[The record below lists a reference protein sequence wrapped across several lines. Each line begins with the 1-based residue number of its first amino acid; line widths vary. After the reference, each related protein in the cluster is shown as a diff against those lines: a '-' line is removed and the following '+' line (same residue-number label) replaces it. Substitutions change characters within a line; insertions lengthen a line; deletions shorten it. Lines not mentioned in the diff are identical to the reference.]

1 MNLSTL
7 LAFGTTKIVLVSV
20 FGAILIGLIVYLCF
34 VPMKNWFTALF
45 SGAYIPTFKLVGIK
59 NRKLD
64 VNAIVEA
71 YVMAKKGKHG
81 IKLSQIESLV
91 LSGGDAKAVIGALN
105 FAKHSNLNLSF
116 DLASAIELSS
126 HNVMQVVSDAINTK
140 VVTIENVS
148 GYAID
153 KVEVIANINI
163 SVKLKMEKYV
173 DGLGLEELK
182 TTIASCIM
190 ENIVKAESH
199 QTLLKE
205 PNKYLLSNID
215 FRAVTAKS
223 MYTILDINVGGVQTG
238 RDINAEIELRAIEKE
253 KLYAQIEAERNKHAE
268 EMKELRQRT
277 KTEEIKGQ
285 LIEAERGIPLAITQA
300 IKEGRFSIMDY
311 YKLMNLQADT
321 AMRKAF
327 VSDKKADDDEEEF

>member
-7 LAFGTTKIVLVSV
+7 LSFGTTEIVLVSV
-20 FGAILIGLIVYLCF
+20 FGAILVGLIVYLCF

-45 SGAYIPTFKLVGIK
+45 SCAYIPTFKLISIK

-64 VNAIVEA
+64 VNAVVEA
-71 YVMAKKGKHG
+71 YVMAKKGKHQ
-81 IKLSQIESLV
+81 IKLAEIESLV

-105 FAKHSNLNLSF
+105 FAKHGNLNLSY
-116 DLASAIELSS
+116 DLACAIELSS
-126 HNVMQVVSDAINTK
+126 HNVMQVVADAVNTR
-140 VVTIENVS
+140 VVTVENIS
-148 GYAID
+148 GFTID
-153 KVEVIANINI
+153 KVEIIANVNL

-182 TTIASCIM
+182 STIASCIM
-190 ENIVKAESH
+190 ENISKIENH
-199 QTLLKE
+199 QSLLKE
-205 PNKYLLSNID
+205 PNKYLISNLD
-215 FRAVTAKS
+215 LRAVTARS
-223 MYTILDINVGGVQTG
+223 MYSILDINVGGVQTG

-253 KLYAQIEAERNKHAE
+253 KLYAQIEAERNKHSE
-268 EMKELRQRT
+268 EMKEIRQRT

-285 LIEAERGIPLAITQA
+285 LVEAERGIPLAITQA

-327 VSDKKADDDEEEF
+327 VTDKKSDDEEEF